1 MERIEN
7 DLKVSILKCKSTQQ
21 IREKIREELQKH
33 IHLFPK
39 SRSAQILLKPNL
51 NSNMN
56 ALTGNTT
63 DLRILVSVIE
73 FLKEQGYRNIII
85 GEGTSSGFYRNR
97 INVFS
102 RLRIDK
108 LTEQYNLKMVDLN
121 YAQPIKINFE
131 NGVEAEV
138 AKICKNADFFI
149 NLPKLKMHFE
159 TMMSVTLKS
168 LIGCLVGLEN
178 KQRVHYSLFKNII
191 HLNEIIQPDLYI
203 VDGLIAMEGTG
214 PSNGT
219 PIKMDLILI
228 GKDPF
233 LIDLVCAKL
242 VGVDYEIISPLK
254 IAKQLG
260 YITPDHIRYVN
271 QIDLFPY
278 LKHFKKPKVNLLVKF
293 VNDQRWQK
301 YFIKIRLS
309 PGVNFLF
316 NRRLIGRLL
325 NFLGL
330 RQDVFIMED
339 TEISNIYV
347 VDNEK
352 CNDCSKICS
361 DYCPMSLNL
370 PLQVGDVERGCIHCL
385 YCYLVCPQK
394 AIKFEGKLGFLS
406 EQIRQYD
413 KFVRGGIKNE

>member
-1 MERIEN
+1 MEGIEN
-7 DLKVSILKCKSTQQ
+7 DLKVSILKCEGTQQ
-21 IREKIREELQKH
+21 IGEKITEELQKH
-33 IHLFPK
+33 VHLFPK
-39 SRSAQILLKPNL
+39 SKSAQILLKPNL

-63 DLRILVSVIE
+63 DLRILVAVIE
-73 FLKEQGYRNIII
+73 FLKEQGYHNIII

-97 INVFS
+97 INIFS
-102 RLRIDK
+102 RLKIDK
-108 LTEQYNLKMVDLN
+108 LAERYNLKIIDFN
-121 YAQPIKINFE
+121 YAPSVKINFE
-131 NGVEAEV
+131 NDVKV
-138 AKICKNADFFI
+138 KIAKICQDADFFI

-159 TMMSVTLKS
+159 TMMSVALKS

-178 KQRVHYSLFKNII
+178 KQKVHYSLFKNII
-191 HLNEIIQPDLYI
+191 HLNENIHPHLQII
-203 VDGLIAMEGTG
+203 DGLIAMEGNG

-219 PIKMDLILI
+219 PIKTNVII
-228 GKDPF
+228 VGKDPF

-242 VGVDYEIISPLK
+242 VGIDYETIPPLK
-254 IAKQLG
+254 IAEQLG
-260 YITPDHIRYVN
+260 CITPAHIKYIN
-271 QIDLFPY
+271 EMDLFPY

-301 YFIKIRLS
+301 YFIRIRLS
-309 PGVNFLF
+309 PGINFLF
-316 NRRLIGRLL
+316 DRKVIGRLL

-339 TEISNIYV
+339 TEVNNIYA

-352 CNDCSKICS
+352 CNKCSKICS
-361 DYCPMSLNL
+361 DYCPMGLNL
-370 PLQVGDVERGCIHCL
+370 PLQIGNVEKGCIHCL
-385 YCYLVCPQK
+385 YCYLICPQK

-413 KFVRGGIKNE
+413 KFVRSGIKNE